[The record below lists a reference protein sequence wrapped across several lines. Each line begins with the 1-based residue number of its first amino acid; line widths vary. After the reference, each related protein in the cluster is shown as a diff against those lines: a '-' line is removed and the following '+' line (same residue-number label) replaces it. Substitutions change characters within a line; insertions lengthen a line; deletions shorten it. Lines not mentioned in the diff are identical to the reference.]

1 MKTKKIVINFILG
14 FLLIFT
20 FSYNSHSRSKLF
32 NVKSNV
38 NLALVDDNLYFIF
51 SKPQE
56 ITGIRV
62 FLYDEFEKIKPEIQ
76 KCRKLGKSEIEIN
89 NKKINCFDFN
99 GLDLDVWSIEQ
110 STANKSIK
118 VDKIKYGEEIK
129 EFFTKI
135 KAKKLKRNVRYGF
148 EIFSPDYIPGRGIF
162 IITEDNKLIYP
173 ADKLNM
179 EENKVTLN
187 EEKMIEIQQGTV
199 ANIGKLKIGVIRID
213 KLDNKSDSGKLKN
226 TLVARLSLF
235 INEEKPEEK
244 NLDVVAG
251 DKIQIDK
258 YLIYVVEIRGRVKG
272 TVVLQVKVLN

>member
-1 MKTKKIVINFILG
+1 MKTIKRNKLILG
-14 FLLIFT
+14 FILIFV
-20 FSYNSHSRSKLF
+20 FPYYSHSWSKICRID
-32 NVKSNV
+32 K
-38 NLALVDDNLYFIF
+38 LVLTNNELYFVF
-51 SKPQE
+51 NKPQE
-56 ITGIRV
+56 IIGIRV

-76 KCRKLGKSEIEIN
+76 KCRKLGESEIEIN
-89 NKKINCFDFN
+89 NKKINCFNLN
-99 GLDLDVWSIEQ
+99 GLDLDVWSIKQ
-110 STANKSIK
+110 STTNKSIEL
-118 VDKIKYGEEIK
+118 DKIKYGEERK
-129 EFFTKI
+129 EFFTEVR
-135 KAKKLKRNVRYGF
+135 AKKLEKNVKYGF
-148 EIFSPDYIPGRGIF
+148 EIFSPGCIPKRGTF

-179 EENKVTLN
+179 KENKTNTLN

-251 DKIQIDK
+251 DKIQIGK
-258 YLIYVVEIRGRVKG
+258 YSIYVVEIRGRVKG